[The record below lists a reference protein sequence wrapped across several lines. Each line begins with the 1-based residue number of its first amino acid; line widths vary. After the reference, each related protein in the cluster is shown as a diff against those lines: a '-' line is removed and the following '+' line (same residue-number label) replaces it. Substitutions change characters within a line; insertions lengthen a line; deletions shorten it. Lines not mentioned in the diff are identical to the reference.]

1 MVWYHPAAVNAHLCQ
16 VMQHTLKCFL
26 PCMKAGKYQ
35 EKSHL
40 LVILH
45 NCQDCVNC
53 VQDAHGHN
61 RFVLYFL
68 IFLTLKYF
76 TKYFSLW
83 TKPTNLTFKSKPVFL
98 ICHSKPRQLMQQQ
111 QCLISK
117 SCQHW
122 KICWLLLKG
131 EHSKLKSPLFFSEVD
146 VKSFEMLNS

>member
-1 MVWYHPAAVNAHLCQ
+1 MAWYHTAAVNARLCQ
-16 VMQHTLKCFL
+16 VMQHTQKCFL
-26 PCMKAGKYQ
+26 SWMKGGKHQ
-35 EKSHL
+35 GKPHL
-40 LVILH
+40 LVIFH

-68 IFLTLKYF
+68 IFLTLKYL

-83 TKPTNLTFKSKPVFL
+83 TKPTNLIFKSKPVFL

-111 QCLISK
+111 QCLICK

-122 KICWLLLKG
+122 KTCLLLLKG
-131 EHSKLKSPLFFSEVD
+131 EHSILKSPLFFSEVYG
-146 VKSFEMLNS
+146 KSFEMLSS